1 MLLDISSS
9 GAFVELAGAVEI
21 GSAVTVRLPT
31 SLTSPLDLAGK
42 VVRKGKMD
50 KSLRHPDVE
59 HLLVSVPGVGIRF
72 TPLQPEQSTQLSQ
85 FLSTLEES

>member
-1 MLLDISSS
+1 
-9 GAFVELAGAVEI
+9 
-21 GSAVTVRLPT
+21 
-31 SLTSPLDLAGK
+31 
-42 VVRKGKMD
+42 MD

-72 TPLQPEQSTQLSQ
+72 TPLAPDQSTQLSQ